1 MKNITE
7 KRLVIIF
14 DIVVISIM
22 IVFDITAHFIGKPID
37 KSIFESVAILLNVLN
52 KLIFLYYRKNKK
64 FIESFR
70 DLLFFSRKLF

>member
-37 KSIFESVAILLNVLN
+37 KSIFESVAMLLDILN
-52 KLIFLYYRKNKK
+52 KLIL
-64 FIESFR
+64 
-70 DLLFFSRKLF
+70 

>member
-22 IVFDITAHFIGKPID
+22 IVSDITSRFIGKPID
-37 KSIFESVAILLNVLN
+37 KSIFESVVTLLGVLN
-52 KLIFLYYRKNKK
+52 KLIL
-64 FIESFR
+64 
-70 DLLFFSRKLF
+70 

>member
-1 MKNITE
+1 MKNYYI

-37 KSIFESVAILLNVLN
+37 KSIFESVAMLLDILN
-52 KLIFLYYRKNKK
+52 KLIL
-64 FIESFR
+64 
-70 DLLFFSRKLF
+70 